1 MTLNPL
7 ELYDLLVERV
17 SESDLKTIVFRL
29 RIRYEN
35 LAGAILSEKI
45 LSLIQYFEDRNR
57 SSDLL
62 EAICQVRSDL
72 RGALSI
78 TAPVASA
85 LVQRPDSPLP
95 QSHPNADTQM
105 FDVFLAH
112 NSQDKPQ
119 VEYLANLLRARG
131 IRPWL
136 DKDQIAPGS
145 WFQDAIQA
153 VLPNVKSAAII
164 IGPGSLGRWQKLE
177 IRTFVSQCVEN
188 SKPVIPVLLPGVKT
202 LPDTLLFLKELQF
215 VQFQRTIDESSAL
228 GNLIWG
234 ISGKRP
240 SSA

>member
-1 MTLNPL
+1 
-7 ELYDLLVERV
+7 
-17 SESDLKTIVFRL
+17 
-29 RIRYEN
+29 
-35 LAGAILSEKI
+35 
-45 LSLIQYFEDRNR
+45 
-57 SSDLL
+57 
-62 EAICQVRSDL
+62 
-72 RGALSI
+72 
-78 TAPVASA
+78 
-85 LVQRPDSPLP
+85 
-95 QSHPNADTQM
+95 M

-234 ISGKRP
+234 ILW
-240 SSA
+240 